1 MNRKGIV
8 DGLRKEGEKW
18 SDLALVHHYALDIP
32 LDRSSLCEEPNTCV
46 LSGKVW
52 LVAHKNRKHGATKL
66 ELSNSFFNLVT
77 MYCISFI
84 YIYYIYIIS

>member
-46 LSGKVW
+46 FSGKVW

-66 ELSNSFFNLVT
+66 QLSNSFFNLVT